1 MLLLHPANELDE
13 RLYTV
18 GHFRIVLPVLFP
30 NVFLSCLGRLSLVNG
45 KLVKF
50 SHDRF
55 VFIEYVTRSHH
66 LLLRNIVAPFDRHRV
81 STTCVYLP
89 QARSPWRPIAVFMV
103 STAPGP
109 CRARS
114 CRRWSTD
121 RRVRSARHHRAR
133 SVWRDRPR
141 PAHERRTGAIFPR
154 ARPRPGCH
162 EWQRPGSRP
171 ATTRRARRVR
181 SSPGPRRAYRQG
193 NRAPG
198 G

>member
-18 GHFRIVLPVLFP
+18 GHFRTVLPVLLP
-30 NVFLSCLGRLSLVNG
+30 NVFLSCLGRFSLVNG

-55 VFIEYVTRSHH
+55 VFIEYVTCSHH
-66 LLLRNIVAPFDRHRV
+66 WLLRNVAPFARHRA
-81 STTCVYLP
+81 STTRVYP
-89 QARSPWRPIAVFMV
+89 PRARSRGRPIAVPMV

-114 CRRWSTD
+114 CRRQSTD
-121 RRVRSARHHRAR
+121 RTVRSARHHPAR

-141 PAHERRTGAIFPR
+141 PAHPRRTGAIFPR
-154 ARPRPGCH
+154 ARRRPGCH

-171 ATTRRARRVR
+171 ATIPRV
-181 SSPGPRRAYRQG
+181 
-193 NRAPG
+193 
-198 G
+198 